1 MRSPLVLTYGHY
13 SIPVVIHKLTDGD
26 FGEFSF
32 FPYPSITVNSGLKK
46 EVETST
52 ILHEV
57 MEMISDINGLNLE
70 ESQIRT
76 LEVGL
81 MSVFLQNPWFVDRLR
96 KSQQEPIT
104 DLLDWPPS
112 QTLPDSPEAL

>member
-1 MRSPLVLTYGHY
+1 LSPPYILIYSHY
-13 SIPVVIHKLTDGD
+13 SIPVVNRRLSEGD
-26 FGEFSF
+26 FGEFFF
-32 FPYPSITVNSGLKK
+32 FPYPRITVNTGLKK

-57 MEMISDINGLNLE
+57 MEMISEINGLHLE

-81 MSVFLQNPWFVDRLR
+81 MSVFLQNPWLVDRLR
-96 KSQQEPIT
+96 KSQQDDIT
-104 DLLDWPPS
+104 DHLDWPPS

>member
-1 MRSPLVLTYGHY
+1 MSPYILIYGHY
-13 SIPVVIHKLTDGD
+13 KISVVNQELTEGD

-32 FPYPSITVNSGLKK
+32 FPYPRITVNTGLKK

-57 MEMISDINGLNLE
+57 MEMISEINGLNLD

-81 MSVFLQNPWFVDRLR
+81 MSVFLQNPWLVDRLR
-96 KSQQEPIT
+96 KSQQELIT
-104 DLLDWPPS
+104 GHLDWPPS

>member
-1 MRSPLVLTYGHY
+1 MILQYGHY
-13 SIPVVIHKLTDGD
+13 RIPVVISKLSEND

-32 FPYPSITVNSGLKK
+32 FPYPKIKVNSNLRD

-57 MEMISDINGLNLE
+57 MEMISEINGLNLD

-81 MSVFLQNPWFVDRLR
+81 MSVFLQNPWLVGRLR
-96 KSQQEPIT
+96 QSPQELIT
-104 DLLDWPPS
+104 DDQDWPPS

>member
-1 MRSPLVLTYGHY
+1 MSTPYILIYGHY
-13 SIPVVIHKLTDGD
+13 SIPVVSYKLTEGD

-32 FPYPSITVNSGLKK
+32 FPYPRITVNTGLKK

-57 MEMISDINGLNLE
+57 MEMISEINGLNLD

-81 MSVFLQNPWFVDRLR
+81 MSVFLQNPWLVERLR
-96 KSQQEPIT
+96 KSPQEPIT
-104 DLLDWPPS
+104 ALPCWPPS
-112 QTLPDSPEAL
+112 QDLPHISEAL

>member
-1 MRSPLVLTYGHY
+1 MSSPLTLKYGHY
-13 SIPVVIHKLTDGD
+13 DIPVVISSLIEGD

-32 FPYPSITVNSGLKK
+32 FPYPRITVNTRLKP

-57 MEMISDINGLNLE
+57 MEMISEINGLSLE

-81 MSVFLQNPWFVDRLR
+81 MAVFLQNPWLVERLCKGR
-96 KSQQEPIT
+96 KEPIT
-104 DLLDWPPS
+104 ALPCWPPS
-112 QTLPDSPEAL
+112 QDLPHISEAL

>member
-1 MRSPLVLTYGHY
+1 MNLSYGHY
-13 SIPVVIHKLTDGD
+13 SIPVVVSKLSEGD
-26 FGEFSF
+26 FGEFFF
-32 FPYPSITVNSGLKK
+32 FPYPRITVNTGLKK

-57 MEMISDINGLNLE
+57 MEMISEINGLNLD

-81 MSVFLQNPWFVDRLR
+81 MSVFLQNPWLVDRLR
-96 KSQQEPIT
+96 KGQQECVT
-104 DLLDWPPS
+104 DHLDWPPS

>member
-1 MRSPLVLTYGHY
+1 MILKYGHY
-13 SIPVVIHKLTDGD
+13 RIPVVISKLEEGD
-26 FGEFSF
+26 FGQFSF
-32 FPYPSITVNSGLKK
+32 FPYPEIKVNVGLRR

-57 MEMISDINGLNLE
+57 MEMISEINGLNLD

-81 MSVFLQNPWFVDRLR
+81 MSVFLQNPALVSRL
-96 KSQQEPIT
+96 QEGREKPIT
-104 DLLDWPPS
+104 DFGDWPPS